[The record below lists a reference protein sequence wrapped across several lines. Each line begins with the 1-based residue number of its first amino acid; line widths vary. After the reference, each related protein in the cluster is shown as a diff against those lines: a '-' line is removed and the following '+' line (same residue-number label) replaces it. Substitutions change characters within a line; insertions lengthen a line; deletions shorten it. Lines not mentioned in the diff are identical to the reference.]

1 MVHHPDPAV
10 TDSFDVL
17 FVRLIFDINCK
28 MQTQLT
34 TQCKTIIINPVS
46 NYKTIFAAPL
56 LPAAA
61 AATYPVFTKLLLA
74 LNVRCKHST

>member
-1 MVHHPDPAV
+1 
-10 TDSFDVL
+10 
-17 FVRLIFDINCK
+17 

-61 AATYPVFTKLLLA
+61 SRYLPCVYKTATGAK
-74 LNVRCKHST
+74 CEM